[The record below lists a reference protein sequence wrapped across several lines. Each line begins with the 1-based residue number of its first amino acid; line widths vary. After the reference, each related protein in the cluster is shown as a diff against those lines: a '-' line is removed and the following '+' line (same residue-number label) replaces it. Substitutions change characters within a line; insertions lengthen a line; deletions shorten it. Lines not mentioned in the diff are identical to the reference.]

1 MGSRFPLR
9 ELTNRFN
16 RFLHRKGGGVVIWKV
31 LLIALL
37 AFGLGLNV
45 GRLLASWQE
54 QTKDRDDE
62 GKEGEG

>member
-1 MGSRFPLR
+1 M
-9 ELTNRFN
+9 
-16 RFLHRKGGGVVIWKV
+16 IWKV